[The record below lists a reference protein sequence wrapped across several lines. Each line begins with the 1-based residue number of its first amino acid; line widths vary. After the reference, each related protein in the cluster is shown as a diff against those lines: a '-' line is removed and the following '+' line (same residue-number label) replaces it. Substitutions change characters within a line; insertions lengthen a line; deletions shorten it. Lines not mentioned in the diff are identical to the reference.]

1 MRASLPR
8 SAYLL
13 LAPVHLLL
21 LGVIALPSLWVLWLS
36 LNESSYGTGLR
47 FVGLANYARI
57 FSEDYFWRAAWNTFI
72 VVNAVVY
79 AEVLLALAL
88 AAFFAA
94 GVRYPRVMFAVV
106 LMPYAISEVVGVL
119 AWKILMD
126 PNVGTISR
134 TLEALGFGAFN
145 WSASPAQGLALV
157 SVISIWH
164 NLPFTFLLL
173 YAGMLAI
180 PTSLYEAAEVDGATA
195 WQKFVKITLPLLV
208 PSLLV
213 AVIFRLVFAFRL
225 FSEVWLLTKGGP
237 ARLTEVLAVY
247 LYQGAFRYGEFGV
260 AAATGWIMVVGALLI
275 ASVYLFEMQRRMAQ
289 THGK

>member
-1 MRASLPR
+1 MRRLPL
-8 SAYLL
+8 SAYAL

-21 LGVIALPSLWVLWLS
+21 LGVIAIPSIWVLWLS
-36 LNESSYGTGLR
+36 LNESSYGTGLT

-57 FSEDYFWRAAWNTFI
+57 FADDYFWRASVNTFI

-79 AEVLLALAL
+79 VELAMALAL
-88 AAFFAA
+88 AAFFAS
-94 GVRYPRVMFAVV
+94 GLRYPRIMFAVV

-126 PNVGTISR
+126 PNVGAISR
-134 TLEALGFGAFN
+134 TLEAVGLGAFN
-145 WSASPAQGLALV
+145 WSVSPEQGLALV
-157 SVISIWH
+157 SLISIWH

-180 PTSLYEAAEVDGATA
+180 PSSVHEAAKVDGATA
-195 WQKFVKITLPLLV
+195 WQSFVRITLPLLV

-213 AVIFRLVFAFRL
+213 AIIFRLVFAFRL

-247 LYQGAFRYGEFGV
+247 LYQGAFRYGDFGL

-275 ASVYLFEMQRRMAQ
+275 ASFYLFEMQRRMAKN
-289 THGK
+289 HG